1 METYSYKLY
10 LPLYKEPS
18 AHFKRF
24 MNSIKDSDGPVKY
37 LSQWANSKLTFI
49 PSVVVNE
56 GEAPLSRASL
66 SSEALMKPTAK
77 AVNVTE
83 MSKFCSM
90 FNMLS
95 AIQSSNIKSV
105 KSNKCHMHLDLTEMP
120 EEYPDSLYV
129 LLVSFETKDLAI
141 SIGVDNFFKLL
152 G

>member
-24 MNSIKDSDGPVKY
+24 MNSLKGSDGPVKY
-37 LSQWANSKLTFI
+37 LSQWANGKLTFL
-49 PSVVVNE
+49 PSVVVYKE
-56 GEAPLSRASL
+56 DVQLYRASL
-66 SSEALMKPTAK
+66 SSEALRNPSSNSVRVKD
-77 AVNVTE
+77 V
-83 MSKFCSM
+83 SKFCSM

-95 AIQSSNIKSV
+95 SIQGV
-105 KSNKCHMHLDLTEMP
+105 KSNKCK
-120 EEYPDSLYV
+120 EEEFPNSLYV
-129 LLVSFETKDLAI
+129 LMVSFETKDLAI

>member
-24 MNSIKDSDGPVKY
+24 MNSLKGSDGPVKY
-37 LSQWANSKLTFI
+37 LSQWANGKLTFL
-49 PSVVVNE
+49 PSVVVYKE
-56 GEAPLSRASL
+56 DVQLYRASL
-66 SSEALMKPTAK
+66 SSEALRNPSSNSVCVKD
-77 AVNVTE
+77 V
-83 MSKFCSM
+83 SKFCSM

-95 AIQSSNIKSV
+95 SIQGV
-105 KSNKCHMHLDLTEMP
+105 KSNKCTMHIDLTEK
-120 EEYPDSLYV
+120 EEEFPNSLYV
-129 LLVSFETKDLAI
+129 LMVSFETKDLAI